1 MKKLKNTRAF
11 SDSHQEQR
19 RKFHIAQQTKKSI
32 HSNFSG
38 GVRNLCAHLFTKL
51 LQLFC
56 KESAQIFAKYVPKRK
71 HSKLK
76 AQED

>member
-11 SDSHQEQR
+11 FDSHQEQR
-19 RKFHIAQQTKKSI
+19 RKFHSAQQTKKTI
-32 HSNFSG
+32 HSNFRG
-38 GVRNLCAHLFTKL
+38 DVRNLCAHLFTKL
-51 LQLFC
+51 FPLFC

-76 AQED
+76 AEED